1 MYNSGCL
8 SVPFFPLPET
18 AIHDLSIG
26 SSRMGSSS
34 WELVSLVTKYTP
46 DVTKVIDAV
55 RTIKEF
61 NKEFIKLNRKLL
73 YGIRSNV

>member
-1 MYNSGCL
+1 M
-8 SVPFFPLPET
+8 
-18 AIHDLSIG
+18 
-26 SSRMGSSS
+26 
-34 WELVSLVTKYTP
+34 ELVSLVTKYTP

-61 NKEFIKLNRKLL
+61 DKEFIKLNRKLL